1 MDSRII
7 NQGLSRKRQE
17 SELRIMGDMEREIRN
32 KLAHLEESI
41 RRRKKQMTG
50 HQRSISNPE
59 ENTDD
64 AIEMKQKLASQPV
77 KTKSNENIAKK
88 MNKPTEDNKAIL
100 RSSMSHDNHRINK
113 QRVAIIPDTRRR
125 PGTPDD
131 FLFESHPQYNH
142 SDSIGDYNEK
152 VPRPQTSNAT
162 YSSYIPPADNG
173 YYARPSQVQPSNVM
187 KALSTGVATKK
198 YIHADKENVKTHAR
212 VNPSLQGALYAKKKS
227 LNAAVPRDQGRWQR
241 TVESQQTRSSSAF
254 GTYKTNISSGVGNT
268 SLTRQRANPVMTR
281 PQHVEQKQQRIPGHF
296 QKEER
301 YHSVENLLA
310 KRPLAKTNSTILNS
324 NDFQIISLESRTVA
338 QQIKLKQLE
347 KNYYNE
353 DRILSNSEWATFVSK
368 FSATQK
374 EVRSLDYEWQE
385 LFNELI
391 HQNSEYNE
399 NMNKIRM
406 WVSALKEDSKF
417 LHDIMAR
424 NLVTPM

>member
-1 MDSRII
+1 MTE
-7 NQGLSRKRQE
+7 NMESRKRQQHE
-17 SELRIMGDMEREIRN
+17 IRIMGDMQREIRN

-41 RRRKKQMTG
+41 RRRKQQMSG

-59 ENTDD
+59 ENTDG
-64 AIEMKQKLASQPV
+64 AIEMKQNLNSIKV
-77 KTKSNENIAKK
+77 KTNSSEDIAKK
-88 MNKPTEDNKAIL
+88 MYKPAEDSRAIL
-100 RSSMSHDNHRINK
+100 RSSRSYDNRRINK
-113 QRVAIIPDTRRR
+113 QPVTIVPDTRQRA
-125 PGTPDD
+125 GTPDN
-131 FLFESHPQYNH
+131 FLAESHPKYNH
-142 SDSIGDYNEK
+142 SDSIVDCNER
-152 VPRPQTSNAT
+152 VPRPQTSNAL
-162 YSSYIPPADNG
+162 YSTYIPPAEHG
-173 YYARPSQVQPSNVM
+173 YYARPTQVQPTHVI

-198 YIHADKENVKTHAR
+198 HILEKENIKTHAR
-212 VNPSLQGALYAKKKS
+212 VNPSVQGALYAKKKS
-227 LNAAVPRDQGRWQR
+227 LNSAKPRDQGRWQQ
-241 TVESQQTRSSSAF
+241 TVESRSSSAF
-254 GTYKTNISSGVGNT
+254 GMYKTNIT
-268 SLTRQRANPVMTR
+268 STAGTTSTLTRQRADPIRTR
-281 PQHVEQKQQRIPGHF
+281 SRQVEQKQPRFPGYF
-296 QKEER
+296 EKEER
-301 YHSVENLLA
+301 SHSVENLLE

-347 KNYYNE
+347 KKYYNE
-353 DRILSNSEWATFVSK
+353 DRILTNSEWANFVSK

-374 EVRSLDYEWQE
+374 EVKSLDYEWQE